1 MYYYISKSRKS
12 TQNLFCKMSEDNVL
26 VTRSLSAPFLKG
38 DKVSKMGEYEIFYK
52 NGVKGGR

>member
-1 MYYYISKSRKS
+1 
-12 TQNLFCKMSEDNVL
+12 MSEDNVL